1 MQDNEEN
8 TDLRLFSRKK
18 AYKSGD
24 FFRENP
30 IYSVYPK
37 KQPSETTAVKY
48 DMMIIPRIS
57 RVSPRIC
64 PDRAPEVSAATLA
77 GRLSAARAVR

>member
-1 MQDNEEN
+1 MQYIRSTFLQDNEEN
-8 TDLRLFSRKK
+8 TDLRLFSREK
-18 AYKSGD
+18 AINPET

-64 PDRAPEVSAATLA
+64 PD
-77 GRLSAARAVR
+77 